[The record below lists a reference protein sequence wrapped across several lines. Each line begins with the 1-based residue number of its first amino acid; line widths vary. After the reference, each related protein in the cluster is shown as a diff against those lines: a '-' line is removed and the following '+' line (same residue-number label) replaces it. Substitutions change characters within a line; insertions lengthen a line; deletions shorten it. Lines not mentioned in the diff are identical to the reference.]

1 MKKYPPAFIAIVIFV
16 IAIIWGLIK
25 KNLSLI
31 MLSDTLFMLGLPFLI
46 IGILLWV
53 FSSGFFDTFQ
63 RSMHEA
69 VGRKQKKKANYT
81 PLSQVG
87 QGVYLFWLKIAG
99 IILVC
104 SLIFY
109 AIGSI

>member
-1 MKKYPPAFIAIVIFV
+1 MKRNYPYFISA
-16 IAIIWGLIK
+16 GLILFAILWRIIK
-25 KNLSLI
+25 GDLSLI
-31 MLSDTLFMLGLPFLI
+31 SLSDTLFMLGLPFLI

-69 VGRKQKKKANYT
+69 LRRKQKKKANYM

-87 QGVYLFWLKIAG
+87 HGVYPFWLKIAG
-99 IILVC
+99 IVIGLSVILLTV
-104 SLIFY
+104 SMI
-109 AIGSI
+109 